1 VSFDQVA
8 FSYPTRIETPIFKR
22 ISFSVFP
29 GETLA
34 IVGPSGC
41 GKSTITALIERFYDP
56 SSGAVVSVKQK
67 QLFLFNPLNRDW
79 MVLT

>member
-1 VSFDQVA
+1 MA
-8 FSYPTRIETPIFKR
+8 FSYPTREEIQIFKS

-67 QLFLFNPLNRDW
+67 
-79 MVLT
+79 